1 MFFFN
6 IKIKKTINKS
16 LKLQE
21 GGDNNKNLFLFIKY
35 L

>member
-21 GGDNNKNLFLFIKY
+21 GGDNNKNYNNSI
-35 L
+35 